1 MSNTER
7 VVKRTYD
14 SALRREHAQLTRRL
28 VIAAAGRL
36 FATQGYA
43 ATSMDQIAEVAGVGR
58 ATVFT
63 AVGGKVALLEAAWN
77 VALVGDDEEVALP
90 DRPESRAIMA
100 ESDPR
105 RFLSRY
111 IALVVEIDARAA
123 GIYEAVRGAATAD
136 PAIEALYTKIQ
147 AGRYTGA
154 THVVELLRGK
164 GGLRPDLA
172 PETAADILWTL
183 LEPMLYRLLVHERGW
198 PLDRYRSWL
207 DQMVQAA
214 LMPAPS
220 VDHNR
225 SAV

>member
-1 MSNTER
+1 MSNIER
-7 VVKRTYD
+7 AVKRTYD
-14 SALRREHAQLTRRL
+14 SALRREQAQLTRRL
-28 VIAAAGRL
+28 IIAAASSL
-36 FATQGYA
+36 FAVQGYA
-43 ATSMDQIAEVAGVGR
+43 ATSIDQIAETAGVGR

-77 VALVGDDEEVALP
+77 VALVGDDEAVALP

-100 ESDPR
+100 EPDPR

-111 IALVVEIDARAA
+111 IALVVEIDARSA

-154 THVVELLRGK
+154 THVVELLRSK

-172 PETAADILWTL
+172 PETATDILWTV

-198 PLDRYRSWL
+198 PLDRYRVWL
-207 DQMVQAA
+207 DQTLQGQLIAVAA
-214 LMPAPS
+214 IE
-220 VDHNR
+220 
-225 SAV
+225 